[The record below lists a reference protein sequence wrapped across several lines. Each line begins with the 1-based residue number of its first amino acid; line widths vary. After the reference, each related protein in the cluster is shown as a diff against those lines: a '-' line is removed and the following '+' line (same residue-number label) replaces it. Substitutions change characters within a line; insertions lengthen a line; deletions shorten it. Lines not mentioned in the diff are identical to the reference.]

1 VKGDC
6 LFFQPK
12 QKLYFCQTLQRTY
25 HGGTVALDLNTAED
39 AIQLIGFYIGQ
50 KLYGADILSIQEILR
65 SPAIASSEDCPQ
77 FLEGAIEVRGES
89 IPLVNMK
96 RRLSGVTDGSEALGQ
111 WALVASA
118 GEKKAAYAVEA
129 VTRILKLSKSDILP
143 APDLIL
149 SGMHSQYI
157 RGVYNSEF
165 GLLIVLD
172 LDRILS
178 ADEIKTLGKW
188 TPNP

>member
-1 VKGDC
+1 
-6 LFFQPK
+6 
-12 QKLYFCQTLQRTY
+12 
-25 HGGTVALDLNTAED
+25 VALDLNTTED

-50 KLYGADILSIQEILR
+50 KLCGADILSVQEILR
-65 SPAIASSEDCPQ
+65 NPAISSSEDCPQ
-77 FLEGAIEVRGES
+77 FLEGAIDVRGES
-89 IPLVNMK
+89 IPLIDLK
-96 RRLSGVTDGSEALGQ
+96 RRLSGATDGSEALGE
-111 WALVASA
+111 WVLIAPV
-118 GEKKAAYAVEA
+118 GGGKAAYAVDA

-149 SGMHSQYI
+149 SGLRSQYI

-172 LDRILS
+172 LDRMLS

-188 TPNP
+188 TPGP